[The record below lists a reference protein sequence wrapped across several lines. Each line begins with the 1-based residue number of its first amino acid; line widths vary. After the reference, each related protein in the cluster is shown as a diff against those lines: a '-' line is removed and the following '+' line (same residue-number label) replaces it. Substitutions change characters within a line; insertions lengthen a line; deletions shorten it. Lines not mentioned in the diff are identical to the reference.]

1 MNDSVII
8 TLATIGSALI
18 GLCVRYA
25 FKSKCS
31 DVALCGCLSVH
42 KCRMMK
48 THKLKVDKIS
58 QDNIKNEMLHF
69 LLMVLM

>member
-31 DVALCGCLSVH
+31 DVSLCGCLSVH
-42 KCRMMK
+42 RDTKAELPDEENPQ
-48 THKLKVDKIS
+48 TTAPS
-58 QDNIKNEMLHF
+58 
-69 LLMVLM
+69 